1 MHEGPGRDPM
11 GSKRNNIMAA
21 SQSEKEALDKLR
33 QEIDDIDNQIHDL
46 LMRRTTV
53 VHGVAQIKNEWIK
66 RDGGKLDND
75 GHPVPSLAMRPERE
89 ASIFRRLKA
98 RHSGGLPFHVIV
110 QLWRELINAKTRLQ
124 GPLAISL
131 YHGDETILPYGS
143 RDLARAAY
151 GAATTLN
158 ERDAPFDVLDDVMKI
173 PGVIGVLPEP
183 QSGEEIP
190 WWPQLLDFDDLGA
203 EHGTPRVIAKLPC
216 VVGEPSAPTYPV
228 AWTIACFDQ
237 MDSGDDTSLFILG
250 GSDASDEAI
259 AKAFG
264 GAGIE
269 AKVRDHSG
277 GLAFIES
284 AAFVSHEDKALP
296 ELCRALGASFL
307 RHVGGFATPVDAGE
321 QA

>member
-1 MHEGPGRDPM
+1 M
-11 GSKRNNIMAA
+11 SA
-21 SQSEKEALDKLR
+21 SESEKQALDEFR
-33 QEIDDIDNQIHDL
+33 QQIDEIDDQIHDL
-46 LMRRTTV
+46 LMQRTKV
-53 VHGVAQIKNEWIK
+53 VHEVARTKNEWIK

-131 YHGDETILPYGS
+131 YHGDEMILPFGS
-143 RDLARAAY
+143 RELARAAY

-158 ERDAPFDVLDDVMKI
+158 ERATPFDVLDDVMKI

-183 QSGEEIP
+183 REAESDP
-190 WWPQLLDFDDLGA
+190 WWPKLLDFDDLGA
-203 EHGTPRVIAKLPC
+203 EHGPPRIIARLPC
-216 VVGEPSAPTYPV
+216 VEGEASAPSYPV

-250 GSDASDEAI
+250 GSEA
-259 AKAFG
+259 G
-264 GAGIE
+264 SEVIE
-269 AKVRDHSG
+269 AAFREKDIEARVRDTSG
-277 GLAFIES
+277 GLAFVEAS
-284 AAFVSHEDKALP
+284 HFVGSGDVRLE
-296 ELCRALGASFL
+296 ELSDVLGAHFL
-307 RHVGGFATPVDAGE
+307 RHVGGFANPIDLS
-321 QA
+321 

>member
-1 MHEGPGRDPM
+1 
-11 GSKRNNIMAA
+11 MAA
-21 SQSEKEALDKLR
+21 NASEKAALDKLR
-33 QEIDDIDNQIHDL
+33 QEIDEIDDQIHDL
-46 LMRRTTV
+46 LMRRTSV

-158 ERDAPFDVLDDVMKI
+158 EREAPFDVLDDVMKI

-183 QSGEEIP
+183 VTGERAP
-190 WWPQLLDFDDLGA
+190 WWPQLLDFDDLAA

-216 VVGEPSAPTYPV
+216 VVGEASAPTYPV
-228 AWTIACFDQ
+228 AFTIACFDQ
-237 MDSGDDTSLFILG
+237 MDSGDDTSFFILG

-259 AKAFG
+259 GAAFKT
-264 GAGIE
+264 AGIQ
-269 AKVRDHSG
+269 ASVRDHSG
-277 GLAFIES
+277 GLALIETT
-284 AAFVSHEDKALP
+284 AFVDHEDT
-296 ELCRALGASFL
+296 RLGDLGKTLSAHFL
-307 RHVGGFATPVDAGE
+307 RHVGGFANPVEAGE
-321 QA
+321 G